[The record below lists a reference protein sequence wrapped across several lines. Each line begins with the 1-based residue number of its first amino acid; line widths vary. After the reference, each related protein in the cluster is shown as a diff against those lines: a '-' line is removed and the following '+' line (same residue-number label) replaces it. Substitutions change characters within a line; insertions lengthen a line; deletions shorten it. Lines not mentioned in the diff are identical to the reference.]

1 MPRQQGDGV
10 QAWQPAQTN
19 VLFCTGS
26 PVSPVHSGDVELIVE
41 CSAFSARFTEKG
53 GQFLAHADD
62 AHNDERKQLVSNF
75 VEYDPHKWWS
85 KYIIVIG
92 DRHSDGG
99 GGVANATPPRRGGS
113 SAGGSQGSRARR
125 SARKRD
131 KAQEEL
137 ERELEARNSKAQAH
151 TIPRLLRASKDGGRS
166 CFVKFHNMTDH
177 RLVRRRY
184 AAEVGRWTPECDPPE
199 TIHKRER
206 NVPFGTE
213 STGYMS
219 GTRGTVTYGLQHPRY
234 GNLKCVFSVSS
245 VSIPR
250 WLTICSVRCAAGW
263 CCAGKT
269 HSSAPTQ
276 WKLRQTNL

>member
-1 MPRQQGDGV
+1 V

-53 GQFLAHADD
+53 GQFLAQADD
-62 AHNDERKQLVSNF
+62 AHDDERNPHQLVSNF

-92 DRHSDGG
+92 DKHSDGG
-99 GGVANATPPRRGGS
+99 GGAANATPPRRGEIS
-113 SAGGSQGSRARR
+113 TGGSQGSRARR

-131 KAQEEL
+131 KA
-137 ERELEARNSKAQAH
+137 
-151 TIPRLLRASKDGGRS
+151 
-166 CFVKFHNMTDH
+166 CFVKFHNMTGH

-184 AAEVGRWTPECDPPE
+184 AADVGKWTPECEPPE
-199 TIHKRER
+199 TIYMGER

-219 GTRGTVTYGLQHPRY
+219 GTQGTVTYGLQHPRY
-234 GNLKCVFSVSS
+234 GNLKCVFTVYG
-245 VSIPR
+245 V
-250 WLTICSVRCAAGW
+250 
-263 CCAGKT
+263 
-269 HSSAPTQ
+269 
-276 WKLRQTNL
+276 